1 MSLALYAKSRWFQRF
16 AIRTTEMF
24 EKGSAEYQKHAKEF
38 TATFQAEMRK
48 GMEEL
53 QKEGSKQAG
62 KGGGPPKAS

>member
-1 MSLALYAKSRWFQRF
+1 
-16 AIRTTEMF
+16 MF

>member
-1 MSLALYAKSRWFQRF
+1 
-16 AIRTTEMF
+16 MF

-38 TATFQAEMRK
+38 TGTFQAEMRK

-53 QKEGSKQAG
+53 QKEASKQAG